1 MESLRALIKKN
12 QKVALGIAAAFILFA
27 IYNTFLKDTTP
38 DVSVSGESRSINDL
52 PTGRNIVATLNRLK
66 TIEIDPQVLEDDL
79 FVRLFDFSKPLP
91 DYVKGKQ
98 NPFAEEIPA
107 FGDRS
112 ITEVGQQETGNVL
125 QEAQV
130 DLPTDTGEAN

>member
-12 QKVALGIAAAFILFA
+12 KKIALGIAAAFILFT
-27 IYNTFLKDTTP
+27 IYNTFIKDTTP
-38 DVSVSGESRSINDL
+38 DFSVSGESRTINDL

-66 TIEIDPQVLEDDL
+66 TIEIDPQVLEDEL

-98 NPFAEEIPA
+98 NPFAQEIPA
-107 FGDRS
+107 FGSGS
-112 ITEVGQQETGNVL
+112 ITELES
-125 QEAQV
+125 EQV
-130 DLPTDTGEAN
+130 EGSDELGDTN